1 VNIRF
6 IRGSP
11 HPSVNWYPHE
21 REGSA
26 NNVNHNAAWN
36 LLFLIDFIRGSQ
48 VDLVLSKPTTI
59 TEISMRRHTIA

>member
-1 VNIRF
+1 MRL
-6 IRGSP
+6 IRGSS

-21 REGSA
+21 REGLA

-48 VDLVLSKPTTI
+48 VDLFLSKPITI
-59 TEISMRRHTIA
+59 TEILVHRHALA